1 MKKNKKNFSKPQEE
15 KINPRV
21 LKVCIIMVIGA
32 LAPLL
37 DSTMVNVAI
46 KTIAGDLKS
55 TVSVIQWVI
64 TGYVLAMGIAVPISG
79 WAIKRFGGK
88 RLYIFSLIV
97 FLIGSILSSMSWNI
111 NSLIGFRFLQ
121 GIGAGLMIPTLQ
133 TVIIQAAGGRNLG
146 RLMSLINL

>member
-1 MKKNKKNFSKPQEE
+1 
-15 KINPRV
+15 
-21 LKVCIIMVIGA
+21 MVIGA

-55 TVSVIQWVI
+55 TVS
-64 TGYVLAMGIAVPISG
+64 G

-88 RLYIFSLIV
+88 RLYIFSLII

-111 NSLIGFRFLQ
+111 NSLICFRFLQ
-121 GIGAGLMIPTLQ
+121 GIGEGLIDTNFTNSNCSGSWWMQFGTSNVNRQHYLVQ
-133 TVIIQAAGGRNLG
+133 C
-146 RLMSLINL
+146 